1 MPRYATGRF
10 AKRISD
16 RSGLAFP
23 YNEMVKE
30 WNGSTV
36 HYSEFE
42 PKHPQLDPRYHPTDS
57 QSLQNAKPQ
66 TIDAKVELGINL
78 VATNI
83 FGVVTQSVSQFNPI
97 PAPGAFE
104 TVIVNTMQPQT
115 QNKDIKMQSSLGSP
129 TVVIS

>member
-1 MPRYATGRF
+1 MPNYATGRF

-36 HYSEFE
+36 HYTEFE
-42 PKHPQLDPRYHPTDS
+42 PKHPQLDPRYHPTDP

-66 TIDAKVELGINL
+66 TIDAKVAIGGNL
-78 VATNI
+78 SARNI
-83 FGVVTQSVSQFNPI
+83 FGVKTQTISQFNPI

-104 TVIVNTMQPQT
+104 TVIVNTMQPEDNNQE
-115 QNKDIKMQSSLGSP
+115 IKMNSFVGVV
-129 TVVIS
+129 TVSIS